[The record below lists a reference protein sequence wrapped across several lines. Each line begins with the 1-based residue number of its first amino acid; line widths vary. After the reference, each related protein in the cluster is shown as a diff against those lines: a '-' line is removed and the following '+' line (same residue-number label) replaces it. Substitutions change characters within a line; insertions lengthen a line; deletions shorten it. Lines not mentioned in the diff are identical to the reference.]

1 MKCQELTRGHRTET
15 SSDPGHISF
24 LPCDLLGGVRRRVDL
39 VEGQGVQEVG
49 TFKVFV
55 KASPARL
62 TGGQVD
68 AAAEG

>member
-1 MKCQELTRGHRTET
+1 M
-15 SSDPGHISF
+15 
-24 LPCDLLGGVRRRVDL
+24 DL

-68 AAAEG
+68 AAAEGWPCGQ